1 VDQQVQNDRT
11 IPNNKPDIICH
22 NEKGTCMLTDV
33 AISGDR
39 NVIKKEA

>member
-1 VDQQVQNDRT
+1 MRD
-11 IPNNKPDIICH
+11 

-39 NVIKKEA
+39 IVTNRLDEEILKCKEIITEIERMGM